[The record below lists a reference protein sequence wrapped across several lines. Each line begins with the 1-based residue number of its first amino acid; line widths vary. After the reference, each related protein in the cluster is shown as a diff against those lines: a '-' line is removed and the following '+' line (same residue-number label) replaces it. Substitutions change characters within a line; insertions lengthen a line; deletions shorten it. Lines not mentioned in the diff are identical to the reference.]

1 VKPWQREETEAI
13 EYEPKSVREL
23 LTEMKDVAE
32 LIVDLAYSAV
42 IYEDEEIAEEVRYLE
57 AYMDTLNYQIRLTC
71 MLAARSPE
79 DAEQLS
85 GILQVAA
92 AAEHMSNAAG
102 DIVDLLDQVDTR
114 PFLPRILA
122 KGIEKIKL
130 FRVPEDSHLA
140 EHTLA
145 ERDVETDTGMR
156 VIAIRRGERW
166 SVGTTGDT
174 TIEAGDTL
182 LMRGTDD
189 GFQDLVVLS
198 KEGSAALGGGD
209 E

>member
-166 SVGTTGDT
+166 SVGPTGDT